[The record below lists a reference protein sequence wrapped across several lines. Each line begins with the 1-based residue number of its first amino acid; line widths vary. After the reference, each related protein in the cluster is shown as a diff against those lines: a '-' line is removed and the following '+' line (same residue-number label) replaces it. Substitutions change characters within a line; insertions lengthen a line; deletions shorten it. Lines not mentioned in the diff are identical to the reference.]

1 MTGEEIHIVVRK
13 PLADI
18 EQDVRRK
25 FGVATALLN
34 ASLEPDA
41 LVLTFSG
48 IRQAKHSQPL
58 EIALGPN
65 AAASVGT
72 GVGNPGHRRRS
83 KKRARQRTKTRGWDV
98 VGKFVNS
105 KGLRCTIYRPMYDAL
120 RGKKI
125 RRREAYSA
133 IRQILM
139 ANGNNPKPSTVEYF
153 LDNTLEFLSQS
164 RQPEA
169 GGPVEGD
176 SAIDRSRSGPRT
188 QPLEQVKS

>member
-25 FGVATALLN
+25 FGVVTALLN

-48 IRQAKHSQPL
+48 IQQVRNPQQRDTG
-58 EIALGPN
+58 LGSS
-65 AAASVGT
+65 AAVSDGIGT
-72 GVGNPGHRRRS
+72 GNPSHRRRS

-120 RGKKI
+120 LGKKI

-133 IRQILM
+133 IRQILV

-153 LDNTLEFLSQS
+153 LDNTLEYLSQS
-164 RQPEA
+164 RQTGMGRSVQDGSAA
-169 GGPVEGD
+169 GG
-176 SAIDRSRSGPRT
+176 SRSEPKAE
-188 QPLEQVKS
+188 PPALVKA